1 MNNSTG
7 LDFKRYKRVC
17 SEKFPSHHSSSSAQ
31 SPFRRHS
38 CSHTSFQRVKVPFP
52 CLYLNGVLYIRWF
65 AVSLFFFFLSYNRT
79 ERPSS
84 FFLQLHALLLFGVT
98 EVNGSFLRQLTVLKV
113 LWRRGERQIKGSTP
127 RQLLSQ
133 PCTWKG
139 EERTKLKG
147 SEKSLGIH

>member
-17 SEKFPSHHSSSSAQ
+17 SEVSLP
-31 SPFRRHS
+31 PF
-38 CSHTSFQRVKVPFP
+38 FLQRTVPFSEAFRFSYILSKSESSFSP
-52 CLYLNGVLYIRWF
+52 SLLKWSTLY
-65 AVSLFFFFLSYNRT
+65 SLICSQPFFFFLSYNRT

-139 EERTKLKG
+139 EERTELKG